1 MSEVINLDIV
11 DENAILKIESLKK
24 GFELGSLNL
33 TIQLDLINQ
42 FSVFLILLNLNIT
55 MTFEFM
61 FLKKSHLIKF
71 NIVFIII
78 KGNGFT

>member
-33 TIQLDLINQ
+33 TIYLDRI
-42 FSVFLILLNLNIT
+42 
-55 MTFEFM
+55 
-61 FLKKSHLIKF
+61 H
-71 NIVFIII
+71 
-78 KGNGFT
+78 